1 MWLRRCFALFCA
13 VVPQAPT
20 ISSSASGT
28 VEDGSSFTL
37 TCQTAS
43 TGITSATYIWNV
55 GGTDQA
61 ATASS
66 TLIQTADINNV
77 LAYTCKVSADGGT
90 DYSAVTTSSFSHS
103 GRCRHFPQ
111 VVVLGFDRV

>member
-1 MWLRRCFALFCA
+1 MFCA